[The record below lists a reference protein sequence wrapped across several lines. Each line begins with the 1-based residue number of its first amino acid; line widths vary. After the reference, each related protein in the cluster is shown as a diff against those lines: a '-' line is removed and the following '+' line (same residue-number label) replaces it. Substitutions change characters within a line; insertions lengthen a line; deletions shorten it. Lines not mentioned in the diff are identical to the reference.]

1 MDYLDSIIDAPSYS
15 APSEIVRYTE
25 SQSRFLP
32 VRITRG
38 DDDQYALLLTTQNSN
53 VIYLLNHTQAD
64 KIEQVDSAHIGTI
77 DVNDCVDKCQK
88 VLGLKINEIAKL
100 SGVSRA
106 SLDLHRKG
114 ANVKDMTAYHRLYTF
129 VSKVELLY
137 DISLKH
143 HVRNVLIERKTLVQ
157 HLLKSSENLD
167 ATLPL
172 IATLADKVQ
181 GIAVTGTEFE
191 QSKLMMRTHHIGKM
205 A

>member
-1 MDYLDSIIDAPSYS
+1 MDYLDSIANAPSYS
-15 APSEIVRYTE
+15 APSEIVRYTR

-38 DDDQYALLLTTQNSN
+38 NNDQYVLLLTNTNSN
-53 VIYLLNHTQAD
+53 TIYLNNHNQ
-64 KIEQVDSAHIGTI
+64 IGEVNQVNNISVGTI
-77 DVNDCVDKCQK
+77 DVTDCVDKCQE

-114 ANVKDMTAYHRLYTF
+114 ANVKDMTTYNKLYTF
-129 VSKVELLY
+129 ASKVEQLY
-137 DISLKH
+137 GSVLKQY
-143 HVRNVLIERKTLVQ
+143 VRNVLVERKTLIQ
-157 HLLKSSENLD
+157 HFLKSSDDLD

-172 IATLADKVQ
+172 VAIVADKVKS
-181 GIAVTGTEFE
+181 ITVSETKFE
-191 QSKLMMRTHHIGKM
+191 SSKLMLRTQHVGKM